1 MQCLYIEFYE
11 NQERK
16 VVCVHL
22 ILDHIQKTWCSKE
35 FYESFYFSKNLYFII
50 IPLKN
55 NFELETKKMND
66 ISKHPWPFAKI
77 GMAILKIEI

>member
-1 MQCLYIEFYE
+1 MEIKFFLAMFIYRILRKSR
-11 NQERK
+11 ERK

-35 FYESFYFSKNLYFII
+35 FYESFYFSKNLYFTI

-55 NFELETKKMND
+55 NFELETKKNE
-66 ISKHPWPFAKI
+66 
-77 GMAILKIEI
+77 GYQ

>member
-1 MQCLYIEFYE
+1 MFIYRILRKSR
-11 NQERK
+11 ERK

-55 NFELETKKMND
+55 NFELETKKKGM
-66 ISKHPWPFAKI
+66 ISVNTLGLAKI
-77 GMAILKIEI
+77 GMTILKIEI

>member
-1 MQCLYIEFYE
+1 MPSLYIEFYE

-55 NFELETKKMND
+55 NFELETKKN
-66 ISKHPWPFAKI
+66 
-77 GMAILKIEI
+77 E